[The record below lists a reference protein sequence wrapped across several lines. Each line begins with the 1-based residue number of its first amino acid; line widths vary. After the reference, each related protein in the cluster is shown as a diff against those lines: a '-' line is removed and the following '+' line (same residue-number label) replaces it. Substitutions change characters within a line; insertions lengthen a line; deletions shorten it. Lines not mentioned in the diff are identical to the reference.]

1 MVAAAVTVDLDKSV
15 SDVYARPAKKK
26 KKKKAILIGSV
37 LEPKS
42 LFMADL
48 E

>member
-1 MVAAAVTVDLDKSV
+1 MVAVTVDLAKSV
-15 SDVYARPAKKK
+15 SEVYARPAKKK

-42 LFMADL
+42 LFMAGL

>member
-26 KKKKAILIGSV
+26 KKKAILIGSV

-42 LFMADL
+42 LFMAGL